1 MLTAEDLFNEGVYL
15 LENPDVANAV
25 AAGNLSSGFEHFT
38 LAGKFEGRDP
48 GPLFDDSFYQA
59 TYPDVADAVEQGLVP
74 SLFDHFV
81 GAGQF
86 EGRDP
91 IADFDTP
98 FYLENNPDVDAVVAA
113 DSLTAYQHF
122 VQFGQFEPGRDPS
135 GNFDTDF
142 YINSNPDV
150 SGQIVSGITTALQ
163 HFIVFGLEEGRRGN
177 PPPPSENL
185 GTAIDLGVLS
195 GSLGPA
201 NGVVGPANPADIYS
215 FSLDA
220 PSTVGVGLDGLT
232 QDADVELIFDTNSNG
247 LVEPADIFAFSVNF
261 NTLPEFF
268 SLPLSAGTY
277 FVRVSH
283 SEFTGSALNPMM
295 NIPPRQGDTGY
306 NLTVSAS

>member
-1 MLTAEDLFNEGVYL
+1 MLIAQDLFNEGVYL
-15 LENPDVANAV
+15 AENPDVANAV
-25 AAGNLSSGFEHFT
+25 AAGTLSSGFEHFT

-59 TYPDVADAVEQGLVP
+59 TYPDVSDAVEQGLVP
-74 SLFDHFV
+74 SLFDHFLA
-81 GAGQF
+81 AGQF

-98 FYLENNPDVDAVVAA
+98 FYLQNNPDVEAAIAA

-122 VQFGQFEPGRDPS
+122 VQFGQFEPARDPRV
-135 GNFDTDF
+135 NFDTDF
-142 YINSNPDV
+142 YLNNNPDV
-150 SGQIVSGITTALQ
+150 SQQVISGITSAVQ
-163 HFIVFGLEEGRRGN
+163 HFILFGLEEGRLGDA
-177 PPPPSENL
+177 PPPSENL

-195 GSLGPA
+195 GSLGPV
-201 NGVVGPANPADIYS
+201 NGIVGPANPADIYR
-215 FSLDA
+215 FSLGT

-232 QDADVELIFDTNSNG
+232 QDADVELIFDNNSNG
-247 LVEPADIFAFSVNF
+247 RVEPADIFAFSVNF

-283 SEFTGSALNPMM
+283 SEFTGSALAPPDL
-295 NIPPRQGDTGY
+295 PPRQGDTGY